1 MKDEVKR
8 LLEDLRLL
16 GPSGLE
22 RIALAWRRVAE
33 SEDTIRTT
41 AERRAEDDPEWREAE
56 AEIFAIARG
65 EAWLALPQTDRESA
79 IAAAQDALL
88 AVLERKT
95 LGESRYRTLV
105 HPMAEALPWLLT
117 DEAEDRYP

>member
-1 MKDEVKR
+1 MKDDVKR

-16 GPSGLE
+16 GPAGIE
-22 RIALAWRRVAE
+22 RVAAAWRSLAPD
-33 SEDTIRTT
+33 EDAIRTT

-56 AEIFAIARG
+56 LEIFQIARG
-65 EAWLALPQTDRESA
+65 EAWLSLPQTDRDSA
-79 IAAAQDALL
+79 VAAAQDALL

-95 LGESRYRTLV
+95 LGEKRYRTLV

-117 DEAEDRYP
+117 DEAEDRY

>member
-1 MKDEVKR
+1 LNDEVKR

-16 GPSGLE
+16 GPSGIE
-22 RIALAWRRVAE
+22 RMAEAWREVAAE
-33 SEDTIRTT
+33 EDAIRTA

-65 EAWLALPQTDRESA
+65 EAWLSLSQTNRDSA
-79 IAAAQDALL
+79 VAAAQDALL

-95 LGESRYRTLV
+95 LNEKRYRTLV
-105 HPMAEALPWLLT
+105 GPAAAALPWLLT
-117 DEAEDRYP
+117 GGTEDAY

>member
-1 MKDEVKR
+1 LKDEVKR

-16 GPSGLE
+16 GPSGIE
-22 RIALAWRRVAE
+22 RIAEAWRNVAAE
-33 SEDTIRTT
+33 EDAIRTA

-65 EAWLALPQTDRESA
+65 EAWLSPSQTDRESA

-95 LGESRYRTLV
+95 LSQQQYRTLV
-105 HPMAEALPWLLT
+105 RPAADALPWLLT
-117 DEAEDRYP
+117 GGTEDAY

>member
-16 GPSGLE
+16 GPSGIE
-22 RIALAWRRVAE
+22 RVAAAWRRVAAG
-33 SEDTIRTT
+33 EDSIRTA

-56 AEIFAIARG
+56 AQVFQVARG
-65 EAWLALPQTDRESA
+65 ESWLSLPQTDRESA
-79 IAAAQDALL
+79 VAAAQDALL
-88 AVLERKT
+88 GVLERKT

-105 HPMAEALPWLLT
+105 HPMGEALPWLLT